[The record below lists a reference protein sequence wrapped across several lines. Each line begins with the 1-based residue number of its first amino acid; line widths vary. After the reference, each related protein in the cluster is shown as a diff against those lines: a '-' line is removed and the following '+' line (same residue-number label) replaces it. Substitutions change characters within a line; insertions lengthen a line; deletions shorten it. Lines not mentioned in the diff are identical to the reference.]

1 MWDYDEGE
9 DEDRIGKG
17 GASPRHLIPSPRQSA
32 FSSHTF
38 HHPPP
43 QNSREASSYVLRLR
57 DHWFSGSSCRK
68 SAIPCGSNVESR
80 RKRSSGQF
88 QWLFPMTGR
97 TADSWCLSMIGFEAD
112 LCSIWVACSDDLDS
126 WKGQG
131 WGARRQT
138 HGSLPLCVHMTAVCH
153 KMVNPSRAKWALCLY
168 KPTQRCWQ
176 RYSVSYPLLLI
187 QYILFMSAPMFV

>member
-57 DHWFSGSSCRK
+57 GHWFSGSSFRK
-68 SAIPCGSNVESR
+68 SAISCDSNVESR

-112 LCSIWVACSDDLDS
+112 LCSIWVTCSDDWIAGKVKD
-126 WKGQG
+126 GEQED
-131 WGARRQT
+131 R
-138 HGSLPLCVHMTAVCH
+138 HMVHCLCASTWR
-153 KMVNPSRAKWALCLY
+153 PSVIRW
-168 KPTQRCWQ
+168 
-176 RYSVSYPLLLI
+176 
-187 QYILFMSAPMFV
+187 